1 MAKTRGDVGHDS
13 WTSTHIKEQGGGIE
27 SSATER
33 RGVPTIIEVFSD
45 FVCPFCYLAE
55 QPLADAV
62 EGADTHISW
71 QPFELR
77 PEPTPTLRPEGDY
90 LQSTWQQ
97 VVYPMAERMGVP
109 IVLPR
114 ISPQPYS
121 RLAFEGF
128 AYAAERGLGQRYT
141 EQIFRAF
148 FVQQRDIGRPEVLT
162 DVAAQLDLDAEDFRA
177 ALDSGRY
184 AAVHQR
190 ALRRAHE
197 LGITVVPT
205 ILFNGR
211 RLEGMPS
218 AQALHQLLNGTVVL
232 SANPTQ

>member
-1 MAKTRGDVGHDS
+1 MP
-13 WTSTHIKEQGGGIE
+13 ST
-27 SSATER
+27 
-33 RGVPTIIEVFSD
+33 IEVFSD

-62 EGADTHISW
+62 EGTDVHISW

-77 PEPTPTLRPEGDY
+77 PEPTPTLRPEGNY

-128 AYAAERGLGQRYT
+128 AFAAERGLGQRYT
-141 EQIFRAF
+141 EQVFRAF
-148 FVQQRDIGRPEVLT
+148 FVRQRDIGRPDVLT
-162 DVAAQLDLDAEDFRA
+162 DVATQLGLDPEDFRA

-184 AAVHQR
+184 AAAHQR
-190 ALRRAHE
+190 ALRRAQE
-197 LGITVVPT
+197 LDITVVPT
-205 ILFNGR
+205 ILLNGR

-218 AQALHQLLNGTVVL
+218 AQALHQLLNEAVTL
-232 SANPTQ
+232 SANLTR

>member
-1 MAKTRGDVGHDS
+1 MWKYDHD
-13 WTSTHIKEQGGGIE
+13 T
-27 SSATER
+27 TER
-33 RGVPTIIEVFSD
+33 CGVPSTIEVFSD

-62 EGADTHISW
+62 EGGDVQIAW

-77 PEPTPTLRPEGDY
+77 PQPTPTLRPEGDY

-114 ISPQPYS
+114 VSPQPYS

-128 AYAAERGLGQRYT
+128 AYAAERGVGQRYT
-141 EQIFRAF
+141 ERMFWAF
-148 FVQQRDIGRPEVLT
+148 FVEQRDVGRPEVLA
-162 DVAAQLDLDAEDFRA
+162 DVAVELGLDADDFRA

-184 AAVHQR
+184 AETHQQ
-190 ALRRAHE
+190 ALRRARQ
-197 LGITVVPT
+197 LQITVVPT
-205 ILFNGR
+205 FLFDGQ

-218 AQALHQLLNGTVVL
+218 AEGLNRLLNGAAVVR
-232 SANPTQ
+232 

>member
-1 MAKTRGDVGHDS
+1 
-13 WTSTHIKEQGGGIE
+13 
-27 SSATER
+27 
-33 RGVPTIIEVFSD
+33 VPTTIEVFSD

-62 EGADTHISW
+62 EGTDVHISW

-77 PEPTPTLRPEGDY
+77 PEPTPTLQPEGNY

-141 EQIFRAF
+141 EQVFRAF
-148 FVQQRDIGRPEVLT
+148 FVRQRDIGQPDVLT
-162 DVAAQLDLDAEDFRA
+162 DVITQLGLDSEDFRA

-184 AAVHQR
+184 AAAHQR
-190 ALRRAHE
+190 ALRRARE
-197 LGITVVPT
+197 LDITVVPT

-211 RLEGMPS
+211 RVEGMPS
-218 AQALHQLLNGTVVL
+218 AQSLHQLLNETVTL
-232 SANPTQ
+232 SAKSGPVTAGRHAEAPA

>member
-1 MAKTRGDVGHDS
+1 
-13 WTSTHIKEQGGGIE
+13 
-27 SSATER
+27 
-33 RGVPTIIEVFSD
+33 VPTTIEVFSD

-62 EGADTHISW
+62 DGTDVQIAW

-90 LQSTWQQ
+90 MQSTWQQ

-114 ISPQPYS
+114 VSPQPYS

-148 FVQQRDIGRPEVLT
+148 FVKQRDIGRPEVLT
-162 DVAAQLDLDAEDFRA
+162 DVAAELGLDGDDFRA
-177 ALDSGRY
+177 GLDTGRY
-184 AAVHQR
+184 VETHQR
-190 ALRRAHE
+190 ALRRARE
-197 LGITVVPT
+197 LEITTAPT
-205 ILFNGR
+205 FLVDGR
-211 RLEGMPS
+211 RVEGMPS
-218 AQALHQLLNGTVVL
+218 AEALHRLLN
-232 SANPTQ
+232 SAVALR

>member
-1 MAKTRGDVGHDS
+1 M
-13 WTSTHIKEQGGGIE
+13 
-27 SSATER
+27 
-33 RGVPTIIEVFSD
+33 PTTIEVFSD
-45 FVCPFCYLAE
+45 FACPFCYLAE

-62 EGADTHISW
+62 EGSDAKITW

-77 PEPTPTLRPEGDY
+77 PEPTPALRPEGDY

-114 ISPQPYS
+114 VSPQPYS

-128 AYAAERGLGQRYT
+128 AYAAERDLGQRYT
-141 EQIFRAF
+141 EQVFRAF

-162 DVAAQLDLDAEDFRA
+162 DVAAQLGLDVDDFRA

-184 AAVHQR
+184 TAAHQR

-197 LGITVVPT
+197 LEITVVPT
-205 ILFNGR
+205 ILVNGR
-211 RLEGMPS
+211 RLEGVPS
-218 AQALHQLLNGTVVL
+218 AQALHQLLHGAVAL
-232 SANPTQ
+232 R

>member
-1 MAKTRGDVGHDS
+1 
-13 WTSTHIKEQGGGIE
+13 
-27 SSATER
+27 
-33 RGVPTIIEVFSD
+33 VPTTIEVFSD

-55 QPLADAV
+55 QPLADAA
-62 EGADTHISW
+62 EGADAQISW

-128 AYAAERGLGQRYT
+128 AYAAERDLGQRYT
-141 EQIFRAF
+141 ERIFRAF
-148 FVQQRDIGRPEVLT
+148 FVQQRDIGQLDVLT
-162 DVAAQLDLDAEDFRA
+162 DVAAQLGLHADDFRV
-177 ALDSGRY
+177 ALETGRY

-197 LGITVVPT
+197 LNITVVPT
-205 ILFNGR
+205 ILINGR
-211 RLEGMPS
+211 RLEGVPS
-218 AQALHQLLNGTVVL
+218 ARGLHQLLDAAVAL
-232 SANPTQ
+232 R

>member
-1 MAKTRGDVGHDS
+1 MAHEAGWRYDQDA
-13 WTSTHIKEQGGGIE
+13 IE
-27 SSATER
+27 R
-33 RGVPTIIEVFSD
+33 CGVPTIIEVFSD

-62 EGADTHISW
+62 ECTDMQISW

-77 PEPTPTLRPEGDY
+77 PEPTPTLRPEDDY
-90 LQSTWQQ
+90 LQSTWRE

-114 ISPQPYS
+114 VSPQPYS

-141 EQIFRAF
+141 EQIFRTF
-148 FVQQRDIGRPEVLT
+148 FVEQRDPGRPEVLS
-162 DVAAQLDLDAEDFRA
+162 DVAAGLGLDTGDFRA
-177 ALDSGRY
+177 ALDGGRY
-184 AAVHQR
+184 GQVHQQ
-190 ALRRAHE
+190 ALRRARE
-197 LGITVVPT
+197 LEITVVPT
-205 ILFNGR
+205 FIIEGR

-218 AQALHQLLNGTVVL
+218 AEALHLLLNGAVAL
-232 SANPTQ
+232 R

>member
-1 MAKTRGDVGHDS
+1 MA
-13 WTSTHIKEQGGGIE
+13 ST
-27 SSATER
+27 
-33 RGVPTIIEVFSD
+33 IEVFSD

-62 EGADTHISW
+62 EGTDVRVCW

-77 PEPTPTLRPEGDY
+77 PEPAPTLRPEGDY

-141 EQIFRAF
+141 EQVFRAF
-148 FVQQRDIGRPEVLT
+148 FVRQLDIGRPDVLT
-162 DVAAQLDLDAEDFRA
+162 GVAAQLDLDPEDFRA

-184 AAVHQR
+184 AAAHQR
-190 ALRRAHE
+190 AMHRAHE

-205 ILFNGR
+205 VLFEGR
-211 RLEGMPS
+211 RLEGVPS
-218 AQALHQLLNGTVVL
+218 AQALHQLLNDTATL
-232 SANPTQ
+232 SANPTR

>member
-1 MAKTRGDVGHDS
+1 M
-13 WTSTHIKEQGGGIE
+13 
-27 SSATER
+27 
-33 RGVPTIIEVFSD
+33 PTTVEVFSD

-62 EGADTHISW
+62 EGSAAQISW

-77 PEPTPTLRPEGDY
+77 PEPTPTLRPEGNY

-128 AYAAERGLGQRYT
+128 AYAAERDLGQRYT
-141 EQIFRAF
+141 EQVFRAF
-148 FVQQRDIGRPEVLT
+148 FVQQRDIGQPDVLT
-162 DVAAQLDLDAEDFRA
+162 DVAAGLGLDPCDFRT

-184 AAVHQR
+184 TAVHQR

-197 LGITVVPT
+197 LDITVVPT
-205 ILFNGR
+205 ILVNGR

-218 AQALHQLLNGTVVL
+218 ARALHQLLSGAV
-232 SANPTQ
+232 SSGSPTG

>member
-1 MAKTRGDVGHDS
+1 MQIA
-13 WTSTHIKEQGGGIE
+13 
-27 SSATER
+27 
-33 RGVPTIIEVFSD
+33 
-45 FVCPFCYLAE
+45 
-55 QPLADAV
+55 
-62 EGADTHISW
+62 W

-90 LQSTWQQ
+90 LQSTWRD

-114 ISPQPYS
+114 VSPQPYS

-148 FVQQRDIGRPEVLT
+148 FVRQRDIGRPEVLR
-162 DVAAQLDLDAEDFRA
+162 DVAADLGLDTDDFRA
-177 ALDSGRY
+177 ALGSGRY
-184 AAVHQR
+184 GEAHQQ
-190 ALRRAHE
+190 ALRRARE
-197 LGITVVPT
+197 LEITVVPT
-205 ILFNGR
+205 FIIEGR

-218 AQALHQLLNGTVVL
+218 AEALHRLLDGAVAL
-232 SANPTQ
+232 R

>member
-1 MAKTRGDVGHDS
+1 MP
-13 WTSTHIKEQGGGIE
+13 I
-27 SSATER
+27 
-33 RGVPTIIEVFSD
+33 IIEVFSD

-62 EGADTHISW
+62 EGTDLQIAW
-71 QPFELR
+71 RPFELR

-90 LQSTWQQ
+90 LQTTWRD
-97 VVYPMAERMGVP
+97 VVYPMAERWGVP

-114 ISPQPYS
+114 VSPQPYS

-128 AYAAERGLGQRYT
+128 AYAAEHDLGQRYT

-148 FVQQRDIGRPEVLT
+148 FVQQCDIGAPDVLS
-162 DVAAQLDLDAEDFRA
+162 DVAADLGLDADDFRA

-184 AAVHQR
+184 APAHQQ

-197 LGITVVPT
+197 LEITVVPT
-205 ILFNGR
+205 FLIEGR

-218 AQALHQLLNGTVVL
+218 AEALHRLLNDAVAVR
-232 SANPTQ
+232 

>member
-1 MAKTRGDVGHDS
+1 M
-13 WTSTHIKEQGGGIE
+13 
-27 SSATER
+27 TER
-33 RGVPTIIEVFSD
+33 RGVPTTIEVFSD

-55 QPLADAV
+55 QPLADAINGTDV
-62 EGADTHISW
+62 QITW

-114 ISPQPYS
+114 MSPQPYS

-128 AYAAERGLGQRYT
+128 AYAAEHGLGQRYT

-148 FVQQRDIGRPEVLT
+148 FVKQHDIGCPEVLT
-162 DVAAQLDLDAEDFRA
+162 DVATELGLDGDDFRA

-184 AAVHQR
+184 VEAHQR
-190 ALRRAHE
+190 ALRRARE
-197 LGITVVPT
+197 LEITAVPT
-205 ILFNGR
+205 FLVDGR
-211 RLEGMPS
+211 RLEGVPS
-218 AQALHQLLNGTVVL
+218 AEALHRLLNSTVAL
-232 SANPTQ
+232 LR